1 MTISEKCRN
10 IHPSVTLAIDARAKQ
25 LRAMGL
31 DVIGFGAGEPDFD
44 TPRYIKSAAR
54 DALDAGM
61 TKYTPVA
68 GTVELRTEIQQ
79 KLLRDNG
86 LDYELADIIVSSGA
100 KQCLFNALSA
110 ILDPGDEVLLP
121 SPCWVSYPEMVR
133 MAGGTPVFLYC
144 PESQGFLPDMG
155 DLEKLITPRT
165 KAFVLNNPSNPN
177 GCIWTREQLLKLG
190 ELAVKYDFYIISDE
204 IYEKLVYDGLQ
215 HVCMASLGED
225 IKQHTILINGVSKS
239 YAMTGFRIGYALGPA
254 DVIRGMI
261 TYQSQATSG
270 ANTAAQHAAAV
281 ALSMRQDYVEE
292 MRQAFEQR
300 RNELVRLVN
309 EIPGLHCNM
318 PHGAFYVMMN
328 IHDLIGKRYHGE
340 EITGSDRFSMLL
352 LEKAHVA
359 AVPGVAFMAEGY
371 CRLSYAT
378 SMQNIQEGM
387 RRIADF
393 VSQLQ

>member
-1 MTISEKCRN
+1 
-10 IHPSVTLAIDARAKQ
+10 
-25 LRAMGL
+25 
-31 DVIGFGAGEPDFD
+31 
-44 TPRYIKSAAR
+44 
-54 DALDAGM
+54 
-61 TKYTPVA
+61 
-68 GTVELRTEIQQ
+68 
-79 KLLRDNG
+79 
-86 LDYELADIIVSSGA
+86 
-100 KQCLFNALSA
+100 
-110 ILDPGDEVLLP
+110 
-121 SPCWVSYPEMVR
+121 
-133 MAGGTPVFLYC
+133 MANVM
-144 PESQGFLPDMG
+144 Q
-155 DLEKLITPRT
+155 
-165 KAFVLNNPSNPN
+165 
-177 GCIWTREQLLKLG
+177 
-190 ELAVKYDFYIISDE
+190 LAVEHDFFIVSDE
-204 IYEKLVYDGLQ
+204 IYEKLIYTGQAQ
-215 HVCMASLGED
+215 HSIASLSAEA
-225 IKQHTILINGVSKS
+225 KAHTLVVNGVSKS
-239 YAMTGFRIGYALGPA
+239 YAMTGFRIGYTAGPQE
-254 DVIRGMI
+254 VIRAM
-261 TYQSQATSG
+261 TNYQSQATSG

-328 IHDLIGKRYHGE
+328 IHDLIGQRYHGE

>member
-1 MTISEKCRN
+1 
-10 IHPSVTLAIDARAKQ
+10 
-25 LRAMGL
+25 
-31 DVIGFGAGEPDFD
+31 
-44 TPRYIKSAAR
+44 
-54 DALDAGM
+54 
-61 TKYTPVA
+61 
-68 GTVELRTEIQQ
+68 
-79 KLLRDNG
+79 
-86 LDYELADIIVSSGA
+86 
-100 KQCLFNALSA
+100 
-110 ILDPGDEVLLP
+110 
-121 SPCWVSYPEMVR
+121 
-133 MAGGTPVFLYC
+133 
-144 PESQGFLPDMG
+144 
-155 DLEKLITPRT
+155 
-165 KAFVLNNPSNPN
+165 
-177 GCIWTREQLLKLG
+177 
-190 ELAVKYDFYIISDE
+190 
-204 IYEKLVYDGLQ
+204 
-215 HVCMASLGED
+215 MASLGED